1 MINNRPLIWNGIKR
15 QRKIKYIHDAKQYL
29 KRRWNYPIKTQT
41 RDIIDRTLPTSYKRA
56 GRVLFV
62 TSLFLEGR
70 DIYKE
75 RAFKASHALDLIMLG
90 AGFIAPPVGLTISI
104 AYFLTDVGLMIY
116 NYNKTGNAKGIGDYV
131 NEFVDH
137 KGWLE
142 NGVIWDLTPLL
153 GSTNDSL
160 PIVNPGLIIN

>member
-1 MINNRPLIWNGIKR
+1 
-15 QRKIKYIHDAKQYL
+15 
-29 KRRWNYPIKTQT
+29 
-41 RDIIDRTLPTSYKRA
+41 
-56 GRVLFV
+56 
-62 TSLFLEGR
+62 
-70 DIYKE
+70 
-75 RAFKASHALDLIMLG
+75 
-90 AGFIAPPVGLTISI
+90 
-104 AYFLTDVGLMIY
+104 MIY